1 MSRLTLLAQDAGDLP
16 PLSALVQDALLLP
29 ADLAYDRKARRLVL
43 LLNRFRWEAKTASR
57 CQSALRVETVLALQQ
72 KHWPVSPETP
82 LNLLSLEWA
91 EPSLTLIFSEGI
103 SLRTQCEAVDLVLED
118 VSEPWPTA
126 RTPGHEA

>member
-16 PLSALVQDALLLP
+16 PLSALVQDALLRAP
-29 ADLAYDRKARRLVL
+29 DFAYDRKARRLVL
-43 LLNRFRWEAKTASR
+43 MLNRYRWEAKNPSR
-57 CQSALRVETVLALQQ
+57 CHSALRVETVLALQQ
-72 KHWPVSPETP
+72 KHWPASPETP

-91 EPSLTLIFSEGI
+91 EPWLTLVFSDGI
-103 SLRTQCEAVDLVLED
+103 SLRAQCEAIDLVLED